1 MAENRIN
8 REQTTREKTV
18 RKKAWKRPE
27 VLPSPTPEPGYEF
40 HWVRISTQGQV
51 DATNV
56 SSKLREG
63 WEPVKASDHPEIT
76 MVTVENDR
84 FKDNEY
90 VTSGM
95 KLRFYTGFAL
105 KIRGQNVGT
114 ICILDVKPRIF
125 SEADQAAMRDLV
137 SWAQTEISL
146 TQLSEVQIKLITELD
161 QAQRDAQIDNQT
173 GLWNQGAIKDV
184 LQRAHHRHLLTQK
197 PYSLMMV
204 DIDNFKA
211 VNDTHGHLFGD
222 QVI

>member
-18 RKKAWKRPE
+18 RKKAWQRPE

-84 FKDNEY
+84 FKDNVVIGGLMLCKAPIELVEERNEY
-90 VTSGM
+90 
-95 KLRFYTGFAL
+95 Y
-105 KIRGQNVGT
+105 N
-114 ICILDVKPRIF
+114 
-125 SEADQAAMRDLV
+125 DQ
-137 SWAQTEISL
+137 ST
-146 TQLSEVQIKLITELD
+146 
-161 QAQRDAQIDNQT
+161 AQIQSVDN
-173 GLWNQGAIKDV
+173 N
-184 LQRAHHRHLLTQK
+184 
-197 PYSLMMV
+197 LMRE
-204 DIDNFKA
+204 
-211 VNDTHGHLFGD
+211 NDPRMPLFNERKTKVSFGNGT
-222 QVI
+222 